1 MSTLDERLRALRQA
15 RELLQAMAMSDELAP
30 AMRDL
35 AAETLQRYPGD
46 AEIDAKLAGAG
57 PSRQQTWGET
67 LAMTRALV
75 DGLRKRPRASDS
87 WRTWAN
93 GVDRHFPE
101 ASYLPGH
108 PLAPTPWSATFLDPM
123 KPLRSPAA

>member
-15 RELLQAMAMSDELAP
+15 RELLQAVAASGELAP
-30 AMRDL
+30 AVRDL
-35 AAETLQRYPGD
+35 AAGALRRFPSL
-46 AEIDAKLAGAG
+46 AEIDAELSGA
-57 PSRQQTWGET
+57 SSVKELSWGET
-67 LAMTRALV
+67 LATTRAV
-75 DGLRKRPRASDS
+75 IDNLRRRTPGSDR
-87 WRTWAN
+87 WRGWAI

-123 KPLRSPAA
+123 RPLRSTR